1 MELKQELKMSGQ
13 FLLVH
18 YGPNGAIKTV
28 RFVKNTIVTV
38 GKNFLANWLTTLQ
51 ASGFMPWQG
60 TGTGAT
66 GAAAGDTDLETPL
79 PTRVNGVLANT
90 NNVLENQASF
100 GPGVNTGAWTE
111 AGMFSASSGGT
122 MFSRQTF
129 GIVTKEAGD
138 TIVITWQITFA

>member
-1 MELKQELKMSGQ
+1 MKLKKVQEMSGQ

-18 YGPNGAIKTV
+18 YGPNGAIKDV
-28 RFVKNTIVTV
+28 RHVKNTIVTV
-38 GKNFLANWLTTLQ
+38 GKNFLANWLTASQT
-51 ASGFMPWQG
+51 SGFMRYQG
-60 TGTGAT
+60 TGTGST

-79 PTRVNGVLANT
+79 PTRVAGALSNT

-122 MFSRQTF
+122 LFARQTF
-129 GIVTKEAGD
+129 GVVTKETGD
-138 TIVITWQITFA
+138 TIVITWQITFS

>member
-1 MELKQELKMSGQ
+1 MELKKTQNMSGQ

-18 YGPNGAIKTV
+18 YGPNGAIKDV
-28 RFVKNTIVTV
+28 RYVKNTIVTV
-38 GKNFLANWLTTLQ
+38 GKNFLANWLTATQ
-51 ASGFMPWQG
+51 ATGFMQYQG

-66 GAAAGDTDLETPL
+66 GADAGDTDLETPL
-79 PTRVNGVLANT
+79 ATRIAGALSNT
-90 NNVLENQASF
+90 NNVLENEVSF

-129 GIVTKEAGD
+129 GVVTKEAGD
-138 TIVITWQITFA
+138 TVVITWQITFA